1 MRLFQKVSSTG
12 RQERHLV
19 RTGGWAMFFLFLVLL
34 AVLAARAAGVIAG
47 PPPAWYL
54 WAVVAAGLAFSLTQ
68 ILGLGWTLTFP
79 LPLAAGLTVG
89 LEVALVVSIL
99 NSPPQNETQLVTA
112 ILELAVLPL
121 AFARLALARK
131 KDRQSPPQEG
141 QEPPAS

>member
-1 MRLFQKVSSTG
+1 M
-12 RQERHLV
+12 
-19 RTGGWAMFFLFLVLL
+19 
-34 AVLAARAAGVIAG
+34 
-47 PPPAWYL
+47 
-54 WAVVAAGLAFSLTQ
+54 VAAGLAFSLTQ

-112 ILELAVLPL
+112 ILELAVLPV

>member
-54 WAVVAAGLAFSLTQ
+54 WAVVAAGLAFSLT
-68 ILGLGWTLTFP
+68 LP

-112 ILELAVLPL
+112 ILELAVLPV